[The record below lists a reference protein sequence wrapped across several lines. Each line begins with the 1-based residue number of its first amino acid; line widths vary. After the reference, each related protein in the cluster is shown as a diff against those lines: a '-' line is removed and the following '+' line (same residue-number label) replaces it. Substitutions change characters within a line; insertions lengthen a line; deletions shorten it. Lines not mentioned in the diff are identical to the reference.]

1 MMRGRRST
9 LERSPVRTNPLR
21 RLARMSFHRLN
32 GAPMRKLVLLA
43 FAAIVAAGA
52 PAAAQEKLRVSVPQ
66 RGLWDTGVSELGR
79 RAGIFRKYG
88 LDLDILFTSGGA
100 ESQQAVIGGSMDI
113 AAGVGVSGAIGAF
126 AKGAPLR
133 LIGSEMIG
141 APDLYWYVVPAS
153 PIRAVADIAGR
164 SVGFSVTGSSSHA
177 GLLEFARQNKLT
189 VKPVS
194 TGGMPATL
202 TQVMTGQIDVGWA
215 AAPFGIDAL
224 ESGRIRLVAR
234 GYDVDALKG
243 RTTRVNVTSLDM
255 LMKRR
260 DALERFMRA
269 YRETIDWMYS
279 DDPAVL
285 RHYAEYSGFSEPV
298 VKRVREFIPKE
309 TMMPDR
315 IMGMD
320 EIVSDAIKQ
329 RFLAKPLTQEEIAE
343 FVQIPAAP

>member
-1 MMRGRRST
+1 M
-9 LERSPVRTNPLR
+9 R
-21 RLARMSFHRLN
+21 RLVLIA
-32 GAPMRKLVLLA
+32 LV
-43 FAAIVAAGA
+43 AIAAAGA

-79 RAGIFRKYG
+79 RAGIFKKHG

-113 AAGVGVSGAIGAF
+113 AAGVGVSGAVGAF
-126 AKGAPLR
+126 SKGAPLR

-141 APDLYWYVVPAS
+141 SPDLYWYVVPGS
-153 PIRAVADIAGR
+153 PIHAIGDIGGK

-177 GLLEFARQNKLT
+177 GLLEFARQNNLT
-189 VKPVS
+189 VKAVS

-215 AAPFGIDAL
+215 SAPFGIDAV
-224 ESGRIRLVAR
+224 ESGKIRLVAR

-243 RTTRVNVTSLDM
+243 RTTRVNITSLD
-255 LMKRR
+255 LLAKRR
-260 DALERFMRA
+260 DALDRYMRA
-269 YRETIDWMYS
+269 YRETLDWMYS

-285 RHYAEYSGFSEPV
+285 RHYAEYSGFSESV

-320 EIVSDAIKQ
+320 EIISDAIKQ
-329 RFLAKPLTQEEIAE
+329 RFIAQPLTREEIAE
-343 FVQIPAAP
+343 FVRIPAVVAP

>member
-1 MMRGRRST
+1 MRM
-9 LERSPVRTNPLR
+9 NPLR
-21 RLARMSFHRLN
+21 RLAVSFHRLE
-32 GAPMRKLVLLA
+32 GALMHRLVLLA
-43 FAAIVAAGA
+43 LAAIVAGGA

-79 RAGIFRKYG
+79 RAGIFQKHG

-113 AAGVGVSGAIGAF
+113 ATGVGVSGAIGAF

-141 APDLYWYVVPAS
+141 SPDLYWYVVPAS
-153 PIRAVADIAGR
+153 PIRAVADIAGK

-189 VKPVS
+189 IKPVS

-215 AAPFGIDAL
+215 AVPFGIDAL
-224 ESGRIRLVAR
+224 ESGRIRLLAR
-234 GYDVDALKG
+234 GYDVEALRG

-255 LMKRR
+255 LAKRR
-260 DALERFMRA
+260 DALERYMRA

-285 RHYAEYSGFSEPV
+285 RRYADYSGFPEQV

-329 RFLAKPLTQEEIAE
+329 RFLAQPLTQEQIAE
-343 FVQIPAAP
+343 FVRIPAAP

>member
-1 MMRGRRST
+1 M
-9 LERSPVRTNPLR
+9 R
-21 RLARMSFHRLN
+21 RLA
-32 GAPMRKLVLLA
+32 LLA
-43 FAAIVAAGA
+43 LAALALAVVAAAGT
-52 PAAAQEKLRVSVPQ
+52 PAIAQEKLRVSVPQ

-79 RAGIFRKYG
+79 RAGIFKKHG
-88 LDLDILFTSGGA
+88 LDLEILFTSGGA

-113 AAGVGVSGAIGAF
+113 AVGVGVSGAIGAF

-133 LIGSEMIG
+133 VIGSEMIG
-141 APDLYWYVVPAS
+141 SPDLYWYVVPGS
-153 PIRAVADIAGR
+153 PVRAIADIDGK

-177 GLLEFARQNKLT
+177 GLLEFARQNNLT

-215 AAPFGIDAL
+215 SAPFGIDGV
-224 ESGRIRLVAR
+224 ESGKIRLVAR
-234 GYDVDALKG
+234 GYDVDALRG

-255 LMKRR
+255 LGKRR
-260 DALERFMRA
+260 DALARYMRA

-285 RHYAEYSGFSEPV
+285 RHYAEYSGFSESV

-309 TMMPDR
+309 TMAPDR

-329 RFLAKPLTQEEIAE
+329 RFIAQPLRSEEIADL
-343 FVQIPAAP
+343 VRIIAPGP

>member
-1 MMRGRRST
+1 MFFQRLREALMRR
-9 LERSPVRTNPLR
+9 
-21 RLARMSFHRLN
+21 
-32 GAPMRKLVLLA
+32 LVLLA
-43 FAAIVAAGA
+43 FAAIVAGGA
-52 PAAAQEKLRVSVPQ
+52 PASAQEKLRVSVPQ

-79 RAGIFRKYG
+79 RAGLFKKHG

-113 AAGVGVSGAIGAF
+113 AVGVGVSGAVGAF

-141 APDLYWYVVPAS
+141 SPDLYWYVVPSS
-153 PIRAVADIAGR
+153 PVRAVADLAGR

-177 GLLEFARQNKLT
+177 GLLEFARQNRLT
-189 VKPVS
+189 LKPVS
-194 TGGMPATL
+194 TGGMPATM

-215 AAPFGIDAL
+215 SAPFGIDAV
-224 ESGRIRLVAR
+224 ESGKIRLLAR
-234 GYDVDALKG
+234 GYDVEALKG

-255 LMKRR
+255 LTKRR
-260 DALERFMRA
+260 DTLKRYMRA

-279 DDPAVL
+279 DDPAVF
-285 RHYAEYSGFSEPV
+285 RHYAEYSGFAEAV

-329 RFLAKPLTQEEIAE
+329 RFLAQPLTAGEIAE
-343 FVQIPAAP
+343 FVRIPTGP

>member
-1 MMRGRRST
+1 MR
-9 LERSPVRTNPLR
+9 E
-21 RLARMSFHRLN
+21 MSFHCLFKET
-32 GAPMRKLVLLA
+32 PMRRLVLIVL
-43 FAAIVAAGA
+43 AAIAAAGA

-79 RAGIFRKYG
+79 RAGIFKKHG

-113 AAGVGVSGAIGAF
+113 AAGVGVSGAVGAF
-126 AKGAPLR
+126 SKGAPLR

-141 APDLYWYVVPAS
+141 SPDLYWYVAPGSPVRTVP
-153 PIRAVADIAGR
+153 DFNGK

-177 GLLEFARQNKLT
+177 GLLELARQNKLT

-215 AAPFGIDAL
+215 SAPFGIDAV
-224 ESGRIRLVAR
+224 ESEKIRLVAR
-234 GYDVDALKG
+234 GYDVDALRG
-243 RTTRVNVTSLDM
+243 RTTRVNITSLDM
-255 LMKRR
+255 LTKRR
-260 DALERFMRA
+260 DVLERYMRA

-285 RHYAEYSGFSEPV
+285 RHYAEYSGFSESV

-309 TMMPDR
+309 TMLPDR

-320 EIVSDAIKQ
+320 EIIADAMKQ
-329 RFLAKPLTQEEIAE
+329 KFIAQPLTPEQIAE
-343 FVQIPAAP
+343 FVRIPATP

>member
-1 MMRGRRST
+1 MRAK
-9 LERSPVRTNPLR
+9 PLR
-21 RLARMSFHRLN
+21 RIARKSYDRLK

-43 FAAIVAAGA
+43 FAAIVSAGA

-79 RAGIFRKYG
+79 RAGIFQKYG

-113 AAGVGVSGAIGAF
+113 ATGVGVSGAIGAF

-141 APDLYWYVVPAS
+141 SPDLYWYVVPAS
-153 PIRAVADIAGR
+153 PIRAVADIAGK

-215 AAPFGIDAL
+215 AVPFGIDAL
-224 ESGRIRLVAR
+224 ESGRIRLLAR
-234 GYDVDALKG
+234 GYDVEALKG
-243 RTTRVNVTSLDM
+243 RTTRVNVAGLDV

-260 DALERFMRA
+260 DALERYMRA

-285 RHYAEYSGFSEPV
+285 RHYADYSGFPEQV

-329 RFLAKPLTQEEIAE
+329 RFLAQPLTQEQIAE
-343 FVQIPAAP
+343 FVRIPAGP

>member
-1 MMRGRRST
+1 MR
-9 LERSPVRTNPLR
+9 E
-21 RLARMSFHRLN
+21 MSFHRLFTET
-32 GAPMRKLVLLA
+32 PMRRLVLLA
-43 FAAIVAAGA
+43 LAAIIAAGA

-79 RAGIFRKYG
+79 RAGIFKKHG

-113 AAGVGVSGAIGAF
+113 AAGVGVSGALGAF
-126 AKGAPLR
+126 SKGAPLR

-141 APDLYWYVVPAS
+141 SPDLYWYVVPGS
-153 PIRAVADIAGR
+153 PIRTVADINGK

-177 GLLEFARQNKLT
+177 ALLDFARQNKLAI
-189 VKPVS
+189 KPVS

-224 ESGRIRLVAR
+224 DSGRIRLVAR

-243 RTTRVNVTSLDM
+243 RTTRVNVANLDM
-255 LMKRR
+255 LTKRR
-260 DALERFMRA
+260 DALERYLRA
-269 YRETIDWMYS
+269 YRETVEWMYS
-279 DDPAVL
+279 DDPDVL
-285 RHYAEYSGFSEPV
+285 RHYGEYSGFSEPV

-309 TMMPDR
+309 TMLPDHV
-315 IMGMD
+315 MGMD
-320 EIVSDAIKQ
+320 EIIADAMKQ
-329 RFLAKPLTQEEIAE
+329 KFIAQPLTPEQIAE
-343 FVQIPAAP
+343 FVRIPAGP

>member
-1 MMRGRRST
+1 MTREVIR
-9 LERSPVRTNPLR
+9 E
-21 RLARMSFHRLN
+21 MSLHRLFRET
-32 GAPMRKLVLLA
+32 PMCRLVLLA
-43 FAAIVAAGA
+43 VAAVIAAGV

-79 RAGIFRKYG
+79 RAGIFKKHG

-126 AKGAPLR
+126 SKGAPLR

-141 APDLYWYVVPAS
+141 SPDLYWYVVPGS
-153 PIRAVADIAGR
+153 PVRAVADINGK

-177 GLLEFARQNKLT
+177 GLLEFARQNNLS

-215 AAPFGIDAL
+215 SAPFGIDAV
-224 ESGRIRLVAR
+224 ESGQVRLVAR

-243 RTTRVNVTSLDM
+243 RTTRVNVTNLDM
-255 LMKRR
+255 LTKRR
-260 DALERFMRA
+260 DALERYMRA
-269 YRETIDWMYS
+269 YRETIEWMYS

-285 RHYAEYSGFSEPV
+285 RHYGEYSGFSESV

-315 IMGMD
+315 VLGMN
-320 EIVSDAIKQ
+320 EIIADAMKQ
-329 RFLAKPLTQEEIAE
+329 KFIAQPLTQEQIAE
-343 FVQIPAAP
+343 FVRIPAGP